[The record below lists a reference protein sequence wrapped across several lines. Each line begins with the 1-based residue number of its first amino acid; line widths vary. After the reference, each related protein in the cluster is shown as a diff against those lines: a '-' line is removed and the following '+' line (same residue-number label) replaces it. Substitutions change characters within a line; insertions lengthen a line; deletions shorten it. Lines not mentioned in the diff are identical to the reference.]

1 MNLHKKVI
9 LSLATGGLICVGAF
23 VAISATQKTKQVNQ
37 IIQSDD
43 FSSYPQGAE
52 YKDNASFGKWNVL
65 FTGYGKAKIVPNGG
79 AGNALELAPIA
90 HTGPTD
96 TSSIMVV
103 GSPVGDTFTYSGK
116 ISTEEQLRTGA
127 TPNAW
132 ETAWVVWN
140 HTDNDHYYY
149 FVARANGWELGKR
162 DPKYTN
168 GQRFMATGNE
178 SWPLASTKDFKISKK
193 NNTIQVDINGQT
205 IATVVDNENPYN
217 SGRVGI
223 YSEDARVLADDIVV
237 DDTANIT
244 GTVNNG
250 GIASIEGN
258 PKIGSTLTAKINDQ
272 DGVKQIT
279 GYQWL
284 LTGQDISG
292 ATNSTFVPTAN
303 EKGKAV
309 AVRITYVDNT
319 NKVESHISAPVQ
331 ITDGTIQAN
340 NTGTVTIEG
349 DPKVG
354 STLTAKVSD
363 RDGLSSS
370 KIQYTWTVGGQVVIG
385 NTSANLPVIEDYLG
399 KTVKVHA
406 YYDDDAAHE
415 ENIDSTTVGPVAKG
429 DQAISI
435 PPATP
440 GKDQKDNFENYTS
453 GSTFNDG
460 KKFAD
465 WELVYGNV
473 SVASNGGNKTLNLSS
488 KPGQDSASLMLGKTL
503 DKDFTYSGTINSLT
517 QLSATP
523 KNWETE
529 WIVWNYTDS
538 NHFYYLAPRE
548 NGWVLAKR
556 NGNPN
561 NPEILATG
569 TDAFPAN
576 SPKNF
581 KIERKGNTFEVTV
594 NGKKLA
600 SVTDNSP
607 INQGRIGLYTY
618 NSAINIDNIELVQ
631 KDQNQPVTPTPTP
644 TPTPVTPTPVN
655 PTPVAPTPTPVT
667 PTPVNNSNTGTNN
680 NSTNTGANTNVP
692 AAPNAPQ
699 NTPAPANN
707 AATSKADKNAENSN
721 GAKHLSAPNT
731 GVNGYIITT
740 LCLLGAAG
748 LTTLSIIIALKFEK
762 AKININE

>member
-1 MNLHKKVI
+1 
-9 LSLATGGLICVGAF
+9 
-23 VAISATQKTKQVNQ
+23 
-37 IIQSDD
+37 
-43 FSSYPQGAE
+43 
-52 YKDNASFGKWNVL
+52 
-65 FTGYGKAKIVPNGG
+65 
-79 AGNALELAPIA
+79 
-90 HTGPTD
+90 
-96 TSSIMVV
+96 
-103 GSPVGDTFTYSGK
+103 
-116 ISTEEQLRTGA
+116 
-127 TPNAW
+127 
-132 ETAWVVWN
+132 
-140 HTDNDHYYY
+140 
-149 FVARANGWELGKR
+149 
-162 DPKYTN
+162 
-168 GQRFMATGNE
+168 MATGSE

-292 ATNSTFVPTAN
+292 ATNSTFVPTAS

-309 AVRITYVDNT
+309 TVRITYVDNT

-385 NTSANLPVIEDYLG
+385 NTSANLPVAEDYLG

-415 ENIDSTTVGPVAKG
+415 ENIDSATVGPVAKG

-517 QLSATP
+517 QLS
-523 KNWETE
+523 ETE

-631 KDQNQPVTPTPTP
+631 KDQNQPVTPTP
-644 TPTPVTPTPVN
+644 VTPTPVN

-680 NSTNTGANTNVP
+680 NSANTGANTNAP

-707 AATSKADKNAENSN
+707 AATPKADKNAENSN

-731 GVNGYIITT
+731 GVNGYVITA
-740 LCLLGAAG
+740 LFLLGAAG
-748 LTTLSIIIALKFEK
+748 LTTLSIIIALKFKK

>member
-1 MNLHKKVI
+1 
-9 LSLATGGLICVGAF
+9 
-23 VAISATQKTKQVNQ
+23 
-37 IIQSDD
+37 
-43 FSSYPQGAE
+43 
-52 YKDNASFGKWNVL
+52 
-65 FTGYGKAKIVPNGG
+65 
-79 AGNALELAPIA
+79 
-90 HTGPTD
+90 
-96 TSSIMVV
+96 MVV
-103 GSPVGDTFTYSGK
+103 
-116 ISTEEQLRTGA
+116 
-127 TPNAW
+127 
-132 ETAWVVWN
+132 
-140 HTDNDHYYY
+140 
-149 FVARANGWELGKR
+149 
-162 DPKYTN
+162 
-168 GQRFMATGNE
+168 
-178 SWPLASTKDFKISKK
+178 
-193 NNTIQVDINGQT
+193 
-205 IATVVDNENPYN
+205 
-217 SGRVGI
+217 
-223 YSEDARVLADDIVV
+223 
-237 DDTANIT
+237 
-244 GTVNNG
+244 
-250 GIASIEGN
+250 
-258 PKIGSTLTAKINDQ
+258 
-272 DGVKQIT
+272 
-279 GYQWL
+279 
-284 LTGQDISG
+284 
-292 ATNSTFVPTAN
+292 
-303 EKGKAV
+303 
-309 AVRITYVDNT
+309 
-319 NKVESHISAPVQ
+319 
-331 ITDGTIQAN
+331 
-340 NTGTVTIEG
+340 
-349 DPKVG
+349 
-354 STLTAKVSD
+354 
-363 RDGLSSS
+363 
-370 KIQYTWTVGGQVVIG
+370 G
-385 NTSANLPVIEDYLG
+385 NTSANLPVIENYLG

-406 YYDDDAAHE
+406 YYDDDGAHE
-415 ENIDSTTVGPVAKG
+415 ENIDSTTVGPITKG

-465 WELVYGNV
+465 WELVYGNA

-503 DKDFTYSGTINSLT
+503 DKDFTYSSTINSLT

-631 KDQNQPVTPTPTP
+631 KDQNQPVTPTP
-644 TPTPVTPTPVN
+644 
-655 PTPVAPTPTPVT
+655 VT

-680 NSTNTGANTNVP
+680 NSTNTGANTNAP

-707 AATSKADKNAENSN
+707 AATPKADKNVENGN

>member
-9 LSLATGGLICVGAF
+9 LSLATGGLLCVGAF
-23 VAISATQKTKQVNQ
+23 VAISTAQKTKQVNQ

-52 YKDNASFGKWNVL
+52 YRDNASFGKWNVL

-79 AGNALELAPIA
+79 AGNALELAPIV

-116 ISTEEQLRTGA
+116 ISTQEQLRTGA

-132 ETAWVVWN
+132 ETAWIVWN

-162 DPKYTN
+162 DPRYTN
-168 GQRFMATGNE
+168 GQRFMATGSE
-178 SWPLASTKDFKISKK
+178 SWPLTSTKDFKISKK

-309 AVRITYVDNT
+309 TVRITYVDNT

-331 ITDGTIQAN
+331 ITDGTVQAN

-363 RDGLSSS
+363 KDGLSSS

-385 NTSANLPVIEDYLG
+385 NTSANLPVVEDYLG

-406 YYDDDAAHE
+406 YYDDDGAHE
-415 ENIDSTTVGPVAKG
+415 ENIDSATVGPVAKG

-465 WELVYGNV
+465 WELVYGNA

-488 KPGQDSASLMLGKTL
+488 KPGQDSASLILGKTL

-569 TDAFPAN
+569 ADAFPAN

-581 KIERKGNTFEVTV
+581 KIEREGNVFEVTV

-607 INQGRIGLYTY
+607 INQGQIGLYTY

-631 KDQNQPVTPTPTP
+631 KDQNQPI
-644 TPTPVTPTPVN
+644 TPTPVTP
-655 PTPVAPTPTPVT
+655 A
-667 PTPVNNSNTGTNN
+667 PVNNSNTGTNN
-680 NSTNTGANTNVP
+680 NSANTEANTNVP
-692 AAPNAPQ
+692 AAPNTPQNTNAPAAPNTPQ

-707 AATSKADKNAENSN
+707 AATPKADKNAENGN

>member
-9 LSLATGGLICVGAF
+9 LSLATGGLLCVGAF

-52 YKDNASFGKWNVL
+52 YRDNASFGEWNVL

-116 ISTEEQLRTGA
+116 ISTQEQLRTGA

-168 GQRFMATGNE
+168 GQRFMATGSE

-250 GIASIEGN
+250 GIASIEGD
-258 PKIGSTLTAKINDQ
+258 PKVGSTLTAKINDQ
-272 DGVKQIT
+272 DGVKQIV

-292 ATNSTFVPTAN
+292 ATNSTFIPTAN

-309 AVRITYVDNT
+309 TVRITYVDNT

-331 ITDGTIQAN
+331 ITNGTVQAN
-340 NTGTVTIEG
+340 NTGVVTIEG

-354 STLTAKVSD
+354 STLTAKVND
-363 RDGLSSS
+363 KDGLSSS
-370 KIQYTWTVGGQVVIG
+370 KIQYTWTVGDQVVVG
-385 NTSANLPVIEDYLG
+385 NTSANLPVIENYLG

-406 YYDDDAAHE
+406 YYDDDGAHE
-415 ENIDSTTVGPVAKG
+415 ENIDSTTVGPITKG

-465 WELVYGNV
+465 WELVYGNA

-488 KPGQDSASLMLGKTL
+488 KPGQDSASLILGKTL

-569 TDAFPAN
+569 ADAFPAN

-581 KIERKGNTFEVTV
+581 KIERKGNTFEVTI

-607 INQGRIGLYTY
+607 INQGQIGLYTY

-631 KDQNQPVTPTPTP
+631 KDQNQPI
-644 TPTPVTPTPVN
+644 TPTPVTP
-655 PTPVAPTPTPVT
+655 A
-667 PTPVNNSNTGTNN
+667 PVNNSNTGTNN
-680 NSTNTGANTNVP
+680 NSANTEANTNVPAAPNTPQNTNAP

-707 AATSKADKNAENSN
+707 AATPKADKNAENGN

-748 LTTLSIIIALKFEK
+748 LTTLSTIIALKFKK

>member
-9 LSLATGGLICVGAF
+9 LSLATGGLLCVGAF

-168 GQRFMATGNE
+168 GQ
-178 SWPLASTKDFKISKK
+178 I
-193 NNTIQVDINGQT
+193 
-205 IATVVDNENPYN
+205 IATFVDNENPYN

-309 AVRITYVDNT
+309 TVRITYVDNT

-370 KIQYTWTVGGQVVIG
+370 KIQYTWTVGSQVVIG

-399 KTVKVHA
+399 KIVKVHA

-465 WELVYGNV
+465 WELVYGNA

-488 KPGQDSASLMLGKTL
+488 KPGQDSASLILGKTL

-631 KDQNQPVTPTPTP
+631 KDQNQPVI
-644 TPTPVTPTPVN
+644 PTPVAPTPVN
-655 PTPVAPTPTPVT
+655 PTPVNPTPVTPTPTPVI

-680 NSTNTGANTNVP
+680 NSTNTGVNTNAP

-707 AATSKADKNAENSN
+707 TATLKADKNAENGN

-731 GVNGYIITT
+731 GVNGYIITA
-740 LCLLGAAG
+740 LFLLGAAG